1 MDFANSYINIPEN
14 DKKIINH
21 PRKSLLFNKQQTW
34 IKESGLF
41 EVTMFAYDGAE
52 VCEHVGSFLVYALS
66 LKCNKTN
73 IGFYKDDRLAV
84 FRNVSST
91 HCEKIKKE
99 FQKLFWQHGSKLII
113 KCNIKIVDF
122 LDITLN
128 VLTNL
133 TISLMMKFVIFIR
146 NQTHGIIGVHRPPLK
161 F

>member
-1 MDFANSYINIPEN
+1 MDFANSYINILEN

-41 EVTMFAYDGAE
+41 NVTMFAYDGAK
-52 VCEHVGSFLVYALS
+52 VCEHVGSFSVYALS
-66 LKCNKTN
+66 LKYNKTN
-73 IGFYKDDRLAV
+73 IGLYKDDRLAV

-99 FQKLFWQHGSKLII
+99 FQKLFWQHGSKLIL

-128 VLTNL
+128 VLKNL

-146 NQTHGIIGVHRPPLK
+146 N
-161 F
+161 